1 MMKRRIIFMC
11 CALMAAITICTAQNN
26 TTDRKAA
33 LEAKRAE
40 MVKKATERMKNELS
54 LSDEQATKLEELNK
68 EYLPKMRMG
77 APAMRRH
84 KPMGPGANRPKEN
97 FKRMNES
104 KCCNNCCNCCKEGPK
119 FKKGEKPKKF
129 DKADLIRP
137 YNQLYIDVG
146 ARDKADAEAMGIEIG
161 DAIVWGT
168 QYEEFGNGRAMGHA
182 FDDKVGCAIQAKI
195 IEEAAKDDE

>member
-1 MMKRRIIFMC
+1 MKRRMIFMC

-54 LSDEQATKLEELNK
+54 LSDEQAVKLEELNK

-84 KPMGPGANRPKEN
+84 KPMGPDGKRSTNANAECCKKE
-97 FKRMNES
+97 K
-104 KCCNNCCNCCKEGPK
+104 KCCEECGNCCKEAP
-119 FKKGEKPKKF
+119 KGEKSKKF
-129 DKADLIRP
+129 DKAKKGEKAKKGNNGKKFEKPTKEQLEQRRKEMRETREV
-137 YNQLYIDVG
+137 YNTKLN
-146 ARDKADAEAMGIEIG
+146 EILTPEQQEKLKSMRQERKG
-161 DAIVWGT
+161 KKPENR
-168 QYEEFGNGRAMGHA
+168 QQH
-182 FDDKVGCAIQAKI
+182 
-195 IEEAAKDDE
+195 